1 MRETWY
7 DRSIE
12 QLEHRFSTDRGS
24 GLVRADIKKIRR
36 EYGANDIYPTPSSG
50 FFGYR
55 SHIFI
60 DFASTLLFVAAILAA
75 MAAAGDRLRP
85 GNGELARLTAL
96 TSQLL
101 QKRIAAMKTVDVGYA
116 EVVRLPAQYYAP
128 RRGKRA
134 ERRTS
139 GGGEPAEKRNKL

>member
-24 GLVRADIKKIRR
+24 GLGRDSVKKIRR

-75 MAAAGDRLRP
+75 IFGLPVASGTIIVLIII
-85 GNGELARLTAL
+85 NH
-96 TSQLL
+96 
-101 QKRIAAMKTVDVGYA
+101 IA
-116 EVVRLPAQYYAP
+116 
-128 RRGKRA
+128 
-134 ERRTS
+134 
-139 GGGEPAEKRNKL
+139 